1 MTYRLWHTLR
11 LWMILDGEKRA
22 AYIKKCNLFH
32 HIGDAC
38 TIIEKNSA
46 EQQETESKETWD
58 AVSYTHLDV
67 YKRQAYACNKVGCVV
82 GSFTSSIRFLK
93 NGLIDMKTA
102 LFVGAVTFA
111 CSTCGAQIVLHLPE
125 RPLKIM
131 ILASMP
137 AVAALI
143 FFQKN
148 YPEINRT
155 SEITGWKRTGLC
167 LLSGIMMGLYDGIL
181 GPGSGTVVMILFTKL
196 LKYDLITASGNTK
209 VILLA
214 STLAASVSYILAGK
228 VIWTVAIP
236 VSVFGMLGGYVGAGM
251 AIKKGTKF
259 IRPMM
264 LGIAALLVIKMA
276 VDLVHGGV

>member
-1 MTYRLWHTLR
+1 
-11 LWMILDGEKRA
+11 
-22 AYIKKCNLFH
+22 
-32 HIGDAC
+32 
-38 TIIEKNSA
+38 
-46 EQQETESKETWD
+46 
-58 AVSYTHLDV
+58 
-67 YKRQAYACNKVGCVV
+67 
-82 GSFTSSIRFLK
+82 
-93 NGLIDMKTA
+93 
-102 LFVGAVTFA
+102 
-111 CSTCGAQIVLHLPE
+111 
-125 RPLKIM
+125 M
-131 ILASMP
+131 ILAAMP

-148 YPEINRT
+148 YPEVNRT
-155 SEITGWKRTGLC
+155 SEITGWKRRGLC
-167 LLSGIMMGLYDGIL
+167 LLSGVMMGLYDGIL

-276 VDLVHGGV
+276 VDMAAGGQ

>member
-1 MTYRLWHTLR
+1 MALP
-11 LWMILDGEKRA
+11 
-22 AYIKKCNLFH
+22 AYLFTGMPVH
-32 HIGDAC
+32 
-38 TIIEKNSA
+38 S
-46 EQQETESKETWD
+46 
-58 AVSYTHLDV
+58 
-67 YKRQAYACNKVGCVV
+67 AYACNKVGCVV
-82 GSFTSSIRFLK
+82 GSFTSFIRFWK

-111 CSTCGAQIVLHLPE
+111 CSTCGAQIVLHLPD

-148 YPEINRT
+148 YPEVNRT
-155 SEITGWKRTGLC
+155 SEITGWKRGGLC
-167 LLSGIMMGLYDGIL
+167 LLSGVMMGLYDGIL

-196 LKYDLITASGNTK
+196 LKYNLITASGNTK

-228 VIWTVAIP
+228 VIWTVAVP

-264 LGIAALLVIKMA
+264 LGIAAFLVIKMA
-276 VDLVHGGV
+276 VDLAAGGQ

>member
-1 MTYRLWHTLR
+1 MTQLQ
-11 LWMILDGEKRA
+11 MILFLCP
-22 AYIKKCNLFH
+22 IFFF
-32 HIGDAC
+32 
-38 TIIEKNSA
+38 TSFV
-46 EQQETESKETWD
+46 D
-58 AVSYTHLDV
+58 AVSGGGGLVALPAYLFTGMPVHS
-67 YKRQAYACNKVGCVV
+67 AYACNKVGCVV
-82 GSFTSSIRFLK
+82 GSFTSFIRFWK

-111 CSTCGAQIVLHLPE
+111 CSTCGAQIVLHLPD

-148 YPEINRT
+148 YPEVNRT
-155 SEITGWKRTGLC
+155 SEITGWKRGGLC
-167 LLSGIMMGLYDGIL
+167 LLSGVMMGLYDGIL
-181 GPGSGTVVMILFTKL
+181 GTGSGTVVMILFTKL
-196 LKYDLITASGNTK
+196 LKYNLITASGNTK

-228 VIWTVAIP
+228 VIWTVAVP

-276 VDLVHGGV
+276 VDLAAGGQ

>member
-1 MTYRLWHTLR
+1 M
-11 LWMILDGEKRA
+11 
-22 AYIKKCNLFH
+22 
-32 HIGDAC
+32 
-38 TIIEKNSA
+38 
-46 EQQETESKETWD
+46 
-58 AVSYTHLDV
+58 
-67 YKRQAYACNKVGCVV
+67 
-82 GSFTSSIRFLK
+82 
-93 NGLIDMKTA
+93 
-102 LFVGAVTFA
+102 
-111 CSTCGAQIVLHLPE
+111 LHLPD
-125 RPLKIM
+125 RPLRIM

-143 FFQKN
+143 FFQKK
-148 YPEINRT
+148 YPEVNRT
-155 SEITGWKRTGLC
+155 SEITGWKRVWLC
-167 LLSGIMMGLYDGIL
+167 LFSGAVMGFYDGVL
-181 GPGSGTVVMILFTKL
+181 GPGSGTLVMILFTKL

-236 VSVFGMLGGYVGAGM
+236 VSLCGMLGGYVGAGM

-276 VDLVHGGV
+276 VDLAAGGQ